1 MEETGTRPVSS
12 IRRHLLT
19 NANFIAATCLPQL
32 DYWAPSWF
40 AALPCSWPPLS
51 WSAPACSPAAPPG
64 YHILKKISL
73 GGDGGWD
80 YLTMDSVGRRL
91 YVARSNRIMVV
102 DVDEGKLIGEI
113 PNTPGV
119 HGVALVPSR
128 HRGFTSN
135 GGENTVTVFDVET
148 LKETN
153 RIKVGQKPD
162 AIFYDPSSNRIYTCN
177 GTSRDMTVL
186 DATSEKVVGTIK
198 LDGRP
203 ETAVSDGKGHV
214 FVNLEDKHEL
224 LAIDADGM
232 KVLHRWPLA
241 PGKEPTGLAIDLAA
255 HHLFSTC
262 HNGAMIVVDAE
273 SGKVLSTAAIGKGT
287 DAAAFDPE
295 TGLAFSSNSDGT
307 LSIVQ
312 KDGSGKY
319 VPVESVA
326 TQAGAKTM
334 ALDLKT
340 HNILLAAAKPI
351 PGQRRSYEPGSFSIL
366 VVGK

>member
-1 MEETGTRPVSS
+1 MGIVM
-12 IRRHLLT
+12 IRSTPLFL
-19 NANFIAATCLPQL
+19 A
-32 DYWAPSWF
+32 
-40 AALPCSWPPLS
+40 AALLVG
-51 WSAPACSPAAPPG
+51 APAHNLAAPPG

-80 YLTMDSVGRRL
+80 YLTMDSVARRL
-91 YVARSNRIMVV
+91 YVARSNRIMVI
-102 DVDEGKLIGEI
+102 DVDQGKLIGEI

-119 HGVALVPSR
+119 HGVALVPGR

-135 GGENTVTVFDVET
+135 GGEGTVTVFDLET

-153 RIKVGQKPD
+153 RVKVGQRPD
-162 AIFYDPSSNRIYTCN
+162 AIFYDPSSKRVYTCN
-177 GTSRDMTVL
+177 GGSRDMTVL

-203 ETAVSDGKGHV
+203 ETAVADGNGHV
-214 FVNLEDKHEL
+214 YVNLEDKSEL
-224 LAIDADGM
+224 LAIDAEGM

-241 PGKEPTGLAIDLAA
+241 PGKEPTGLAIDPAA

-262 HNGAMIVVDAE
+262 HSGAMIVVDALT
-273 SGKVLSTAAIGKGT
+273 GKIVASPAIGKGT
-287 DAAAFDPE
+287 DAAAYDPE

-307 LSIVQ
+307 LSVVQ

-319 VPVESVA
+319 VTVESVA

-351 PGQRRSYEPGSFSIL
+351 PGQRRRYEPGSFSIL

>member
-1 MEETGTRPVSS
+1 MGIIMIRS
-12 IRRHLLT
+12 IPLFL
-19 NANFIAATCLPQL
+19 A
-32 DYWAPSWF
+32 
-40 AALPCSWPPLS
+40 AALLAG
-51 WSAPACSPAAPPG
+51 APAYTRAAPPG
-64 YHILKKISL
+64 YHIVKKISL

-80 YLTMDSVGRRL
+80 YLTMDSVSRRL
-91 YVARSNRIMVV
+91 YVARSNRIMVI
-102 DVDEGKLIGEI
+102 DVDQGKLIGEI

-128 HRGFTSN
+128 QRGFTSN
-135 GGENTVTVFDVET
+135 GGEGTVTVFDLET

-153 RIKVGQKPD
+153 RVKVGQRPD
-162 AIFYDPSSNRIYTCN
+162 AIFYDPSSNRVYTCN
-177 GTSRDMTVL
+177 GGSRDMTVL
-186 DATSEKVVGTIK
+186 DGTSEKVVGTIK

-203 ETAVSDGKGHV
+203 ETAVADGKGHV
-214 FVNLEDKHEL
+214 YVNLEDKSEL
-224 LAIDADGM
+224 LAIDAKGM

-241 PGKEPTGLAIDLAA
+241 PGKEPTGLAIDLTA
-255 HHLFSTC
+255 HRLFSTC
-262 HNGAMIVVDAE
+262 HSGAMIVVDAE
-273 SGKVLSTAAIGKGT
+273 SGQVVATPTIGKGT

-307 LSIVQ
+307 LTIVH
-312 KDGSGKY
+312 KDGSGQY
-319 VPVESVA
+319 VPVESVT

-351 PGQRRSYEPGSFSIL
+351 PGQRRRYEPGSFAIL